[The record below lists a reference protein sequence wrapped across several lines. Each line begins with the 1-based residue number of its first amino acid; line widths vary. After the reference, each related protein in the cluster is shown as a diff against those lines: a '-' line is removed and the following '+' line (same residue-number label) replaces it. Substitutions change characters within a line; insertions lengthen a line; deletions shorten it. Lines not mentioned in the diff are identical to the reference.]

1 MLASDLE
8 AARRLMARLED
19 VQPDLYIG
27 EYPGDP
33 RCFNALCVCP
43 ARGAIPGGYRRMALA
58 GLPAECVSG
67 TGAEAFSL
75 PGEPAWRRELPDLP
89 AMREAYRA
97 LAELMKRP
105 AWARSLAELAHMVG
119 AEAGLPDIS
128 AAASLLA
135 MADMGLIELD
145 LAARPIAVRRTRL
158 SKADPGH
165 SAVWNALQ
173 RWRLE

>member
-1 MLASDLE
+1 
-8 AARRLMARLED
+8 MARLED

-43 ARGAIPGGYRRMALA
+43 ARGAIPGGYRRVALA
-58 GLPAECVSG
+58 GVPAECVSG
-67 TGAEAFSL
+67 TGAEVFNL